1 MSEHVG
7 KSSSSEPHDRG
18 HLLALD
24 GVRGLAILIVVIH
37 NAAWVAGTSQQ
48 LLLKLAIAVTATG
61 WIGVQLFF
69 VLSGF
74 LITGILLDSR
84 GRERYFRTFY
94 LRRTLRIFPLY
105 YAFLVLALVIGPLF
119 STSPGWI
126 ASVHRSQWWYWL
138 YMSNW
143 MEPFKGGVH
152 GLSHLWS
159 LAVEE
164 QFYLL
169 WPLAVAAL
177 GRRRFAYFCVAL
189 MVITP
194 PLRYVMHLAGLPP
207 TAAYDFTIARWDA
220 LAMGGLVAVLIRD
233 EQGVAWLAR
242 WRRWITGAALV
253 SLGGLV
259 LQQHGFH
266 GHDVPVQVFGQS
278 IIGIL
283 SSMLICYA
291 ITPAPGRGARV
302 GDLLESRPLRFL
314 GKYSYAMYVSHFP
327 IHQALWHWIGDEV
340 RGADTPS
347 RLLRLGAYVATVLG
361 LSIFSAMLSW
371 RFLEQPILR
380 LKNRIAPRVINE
392 PGMSRGSASEAL
404 SAPARG

>member
-1 MSEHVG
+1 MSGHVG
-7 KSSSSEPHDRG
+7 MSSLSEPHDHG

-37 NAAWVAGTSQQ
+37 NAAWVAGTSEQF
-48 LLLKLAIAVTATG
+48 LLKLAIAVTATG

-119 STSPGWI
+119 STSPAWV
-126 ASVHRSQWWYWL
+126 ASVHSSQWWYWF

-169 WPLAVAAL
+169 WPLVVGAL
-177 GRRRFAYFCVAL
+177 GRRRFTHFCIAL
-189 MVITP
+189 MVVTP
-194 PLRYVMHLAGLPP
+194 PLRYVMHLAGFPP

-220 LAMGGLVAVLIRD
+220 LAMGGLVAALIRD
-233 EQGVAWLAR
+233 EHGVAWLGR

-253 SLGGLV
+253 SLGAVVLV
-259 LQQHGFH
+259 RHGFH
-266 GHDVPVQVFGQS
+266 GHDAPVQVFGQS
-278 IIGIL
+278 IIAIL

-291 ITPAPGRGARV
+291 VTPASGRGAGV
-302 GDLLESRPLRFL
+302 GDLLASRPLRLL
-314 GKYSYAMYVSHFP
+314 GKYSYAMYVFHFP
-327 IHQALWHWIGDEV
+327 IHQALWHWFGDEV

-347 RLLRLGAYVATVLG
+347 RLLRLGAYVGTVLG
-361 LSIFSAMLSW
+361 LSILSAMLSW
-371 RFLEQPILR
+371 RVLEQPLLR
-380 LKNRIAPRVINE
+380 LKNRIAPRLMGE
-392 PGMSRGSASEAL
+392 RATLGASVSDPL